1 MASGHSSLAAELRGR
16 APIREILDRAL
27 AGARLSDADAIAL
40 IECPD
45 SDLDAM
51 LSAAAELRDRG
62 KGRDVTYSRKVFLP
76 ITNLCR
82 DRCTYCTFRKDPGD
96 PGAWTMMPDEIAQW
110 SRRGAELG
118 CKEALMCLGDK
129 PEVAF
134 KEYRETLATLGVRTT
149 IEYVGRACEIALA
162 EGLLPHTNAGL
173 MTFDEMR
180 ALRPLNVSMGLMLEN
195 ISPRLRARGGVHQ
208 AAPDKDPA
216 LRMKMIDEAGEL
228 RIPFTTGILLGIGET
243 PAERAQSLT
252 AIRDTHERHGHIQE
266 VIIQNFRAKPEI
278 AMADAPEP
286 DAYDMARAI
295 ATARLVLGPVDE
307 RAGAAE
313 PVAASDRIVPQCRNQ
328 RLGRDFAAQQ
338 GLRESRS
345 AVAASRT
352 ARLSNARGR
361 DSSLV
366 KGSQFTTNTSMMN
379 GSTRRSRLKCARY
392 GIDLS
397 EANHEPGVLAH
408 LRRRNR
414 SDSRRRFARQGV
426 PRGAQRA

>member
-27 AGARLSDADAIAL
+27 AGVRLSDADAIAL

-173 MTFDEMR
+173 MTLDEMR
-180 ALRPLNVSMGLMLEN
+180 ALRPLNVSMGLMLES

-243 PAERAQSLT
+243 PAERALSLT

-295 ATARLVLGPVDE
+295 ATARLVLGSTMNVQAPPNLSPRQIELFLNAGINDWGGISPLSKDYVNPE
-307 RAGAAE
+307 APWPHLERLGERCARAGFKLGE
-313 PVAASDRIVPQCRNQ
+313 
-328 RLGRDFAAQQ
+328 RLAIYNEYINDEW
-338 GLRESRS
+338 LDP
-345 AVAASRT
+345 AVAT
-352 ARLSNARGR
+352 K
-361 DSSLV
+361 V
-366 KGSQFTTNTSMMN
+366 
-379 GSTRRSRLKCARY
+379 
-392 GIDLS
+392 
-397 EANHEPGVLAH
+397 
-408 LRRRNR
+408 
-414 SDSRRRFARQGV
+414 
-426 PRGAQRA
+426 RAIWDRPVGGQS

>member
-1 MASGHSSLAAELRGR
+1 MASGHSSLASELRGR

-27 AGARLSDADAIAL
+27 AGVRLSDADAIAL

-180 ALRPLNVSMGLMLEN
+180 ALRPLNVSMGLMLES

-243 PAERAQSLT
+243 PAERALSLT
-252 AIRDTHERHGHIQE
+252 AIRDTHERYGHIQE

-295 ATARLVLGPVDE
+295 ATARLVLGPSMNVQAPPNLSPRQIELFLNAGINDWGGISPLSKDYVNPE
-307 RAGAAE
+307 APWPHLERLGEQCARAGFKLGE
-313 PVAASDRIVPQCRNQ
+313 
-328 RLGRDFAAQQ
+328 RLAIYNEYINDEW
-338 GLRESRS
+338 LDP
-345 AVAASRT
+345 AVAT
-352 ARLSNARGR
+352 K
-361 DSSLV
+361 V
-366 KGSQFTTNTSMMN
+366 
-379 GSTRRSRLKCARY
+379 
-392 GIDLS
+392 
-397 EANHEPGVLAH
+397 
-408 LRRRNR
+408 
-414 SDSRRRFARQGV
+414 
-426 PRGAQRA
+426 RAIWDRPVGGQS

>member
-1 MASGHSSLAAELRGR
+1 MPSLHSSLASEPCER
-16 APIREILDRAL
+16 AAVRDVLDRAL

-45 SDLDAM
+45 FDLDA
-51 LSAAAELRDRG
+51 LLYAAAELRDRG
-62 KGRDVTYSRKVFLP
+62 KGRGVTYSRKVFLP

-96 PGAWTMMPDEIAQW
+96 PGAWTMMPDEIAAW

-134 KEYRETLATLGVRTT
+134 REYRDTLDRLGVRTT

-173 MTFDEMR
+173 MTSDEMR
-180 ALRPLNVSMGLMLEN
+180 ALRPLNASMGLMLES

-216 LRMKMIDEAGEL
+216 LRIKMIDEAGAL

-243 PAERAQSLT
+243 PAERALSLT
-252 AIRDTHERHGHIQE
+252 AIRDSHERHGHIQE

-286 DAYDMARAI
+286 GAFDMARAI
-295 ATARLVLGPVDE
+295 ATARLVLGPAMNVQAPPNLSPRQIELFLSAGINDWGGISPLSKDYVNPE
-307 RAGAAE
+307 APWPHIDSLGERCARAGF
-313 PVAASDRIVPQCRNQ
+313 
-328 RLGRDFAAQQ
+328 RLGERLAIYPEYINDEW
-338 GLRESRS
+338 LDP
-345 AVAASRT
+345 AVATKVRAI
-352 ARLSNARGR
+352 G
-361 DSSLV
+361 D
-366 KGSQFTTNTSMMN
+366 
-379 GSTRRSRLKCARY
+379 RSV
-392 GIDLS
+392 GGQS
-397 EANHEPGVLAH
+397 
-408 LRRRNR
+408 
-414 SDSRRRFARQGV
+414 
-426 PRGAQRA
+426 

>member
-1 MASGHSSLAAELRGR
+1 MSYKRLMASIHSLLASEPRER

-27 AGARLSDADAIAL
+27 AGTRLSDSDAIAL

-45 SDLDAM
+45 SDLDIM

-96 PGAWTMMPDEIAQW
+96 PGAWTMMPDEIALW

-134 KEYRETLATLGVRTT
+134 KEYRDVLATLGVRTT
-149 IEYVGRACEIALA
+149 IEYVGRACEIAIA

-173 MTFDEMR
+173 MTSDEMR

-195 ISPRLRARGGVHQ
+195 ISPQLRARGGVHQ

-216 LRMKMIDEAGEL
+216 LRIKMIDDAGAL

-243 PAERAQSLT
+243 PAERALSLS

-295 ATARLVLGPVDE
+295 ATARLVLGPAMNVQAPPNLSPRQIELFLKAGINDWGGISPLSKDYVNPE
-307 RAGAAE
+307 APWPHLERLGEQCARAGFALGE
-313 PVAASDRIVPQCRNQ
+313 
-328 RLGRDFAAQQ
+328 RLAIYNEYINDEW
-338 GLRESRS
+338 LDP
-345 AVAASRT
+345 AVAT
-352 ARLSNARGR
+352 K
-361 DSSLV
+361 V
-366 KGSQFTTNTSMMN
+366 
-379 GSTRRSRLKCARY
+379 
-392 GIDLS
+392 
-397 EANHEPGVLAH
+397 
-408 LRRRNR
+408 
-414 SDSRRRFARQGV
+414 
-426 PRGAQRA
+426 RAIWDRPVGGQS

>member
-1 MASGHSSLAAELRGR
+1 MASLLSSLASEQRER
-16 APIREILDRAL
+16 APIREILDRAM

-96 PGAWTMMPDEIAQW
+96 PGAWTMMPDEIALW

-134 KEYRETLATLGVRTT
+134 KEYRDTLASLGVRTT

-173 MTFDEMR
+173 MTVEEMR
-180 ALRPLNVSMGLMLEN
+180 ALRPLNASMGLMLEN

-216 LRMKMIDEAGEL
+216 LRIKMIDDAGAL

-243 PAERAQSLT
+243 PAERALSLT

-295 ATARLVLGPVDE
+295 ATARLVLGPTMNVQAPPNLSPRQIELFLNAGINDWGGISPLSKDYVNPE
-307 RAGAAE
+307 APWPHIEKLGEACARAGFALGE
-313 PVAASDRIVPQCRNQ
+313 
-328 RLGRDFAAQQ
+328 RLAIYNEYINDEW
-338 GLRESRS
+338 LDP
-345 AVAASRT
+345 AVAT
-352 ARLSNARGR
+352 K
-361 DSSLV
+361 V
-366 KGSQFTTNTSMMN
+366 
-379 GSTRRSRLKCARY
+379 
-392 GIDLS
+392 
-397 EANHEPGVLAH
+397 
-408 LRRRNR
+408 
-414 SDSRRRFARQGV
+414 
-426 PRGAQRA
+426 RAIWDRPVGGQS